1 MIRVKSFDLKKG
13 VELFN
18 AFNDEARIRIVNLIY
33 HHQEMCITDLELI
46 LDFTQTKT
54 SRHLSF
60 LKNCGVLKY
69 KKVDQWS
76 YYFLNPAFLE
86 FISQLYVF
94 MDKDATLTNDLEEYK
109 TLYSNNELAI
119 RRLHNKQNKYKLPAL
134 GSLK

>member
-18 AFNDEARIRIVNLIY
+18 AFNDEARIRMVNLIF
-33 HHQEMCITDLELI
+33 HHQEMCISDLELI

-54 SRHLSF
+54 SRHLGF
-60 LKNCGVLKY
+60 LKNAGVLKS
-69 KKVDQWS
+69 KKVDQWV
-76 YYFLNPAFLE
+76 YYFLNPAFTDFVVQIFNFLE
-86 FISQLYVF
+86 
-94 MDKDATLTNDLEEYK
+94 KDAMLINDLEEYK